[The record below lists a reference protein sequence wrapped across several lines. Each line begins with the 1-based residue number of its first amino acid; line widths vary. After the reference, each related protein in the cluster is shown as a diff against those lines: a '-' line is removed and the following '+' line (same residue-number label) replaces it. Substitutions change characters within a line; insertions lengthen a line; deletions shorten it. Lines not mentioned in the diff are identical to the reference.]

1 MNIFCQSLGPSLYRG
16 STVLNFI
23 YLFFFKKW
31 IDEKENDKVEKNQE
45 LKREIARTVD
55 VELMRTVRVI
65 PIAGCRIIG
74 K

>member
-1 MNIFCQSLGPSLYRG
+1 MFSQSLGPSFYRG